1 MKEKKE
7 KRPVGIFEA
16 YAEARKSGKDGE
28 DYCTDRVKDK
38 LVSSC
43 TLACTKFDQQLFNL
57 FPFE

>member
-1 MKEKKE
+1 M
-7 KRPVGIFEA
+7 GIFEA
-16 YAEARKSGKDGE
+16 YAEARKNGKDGE
-28 DYCTDRVKDK
+28 DYCTDRVKGK

>member
-1 MKEKKE
+1 MS
-7 KRPVGIFEA
+7 IFEA

-43 TLACTKFDQQLFNL
+43 TLACTKFVQQLSNL